1 MMKRSR
7 LEDDQN
13 IQKKNI
19 MKDVRNLFRLNK
31 TKKRKEIT
39 NDAAIKVIRNLLTK
53 TGKNKL
59 NSEYVEK
66 LESFLSI
73 KKIIESSKSR

>member
-66 LESFLSI
+66 LEIFLSI

>member
-1 MMKRSR
+1 MKRSR
-7 LEDDQN
+7 LEDDKN

-39 NDAAIKVIRNLLTK
+39 NDAAIKVIRNLLIK
-53 TGKNKL
+53 TEKNKL
-59 NSEYVEK
+59 NSE
-66 LESFLSI
+66 
-73 KKIIESSKSR
+73 

>member
-1 MMKRSR
+1 
-7 LEDDQN
+7 
-13 IQKKNI
+13 

-66 LESFLSI
+66 LEIFWSI

>member
-1 MMKRSR
+1 
-7 LEDDQN
+7 
-13 IQKKNI
+13 

-59 NSEYVEK
+59 NSE
-66 LESFLSI
+66 
-73 KKIIESSKSR
+73 

>member
-1 MMKRSR
+1 MKRSR